1 MKVSNKVENTDQL
14 SFVLSGVDT
23 SIANGIRRVILS
35 DIPTVGIVTT
45 PLSENTVNITYNST
59 RFNNEVIKQR
69 LSCLP
74 IHITDLSMPL
84 EQLEIELDVENET
97 NDYMYVTTEDIKI
110 KNKDTGSYL
119 SKDDTRSI
127 FPSNPQTGYYIDI
140 VRLRPRL
147 SPETPG
153 ERLAFTAN
161 MTIVTASVN
170 SMFNVVS
177 TCSYGNTIH
186 VDEMQEKMKLKE
198 QELRDSGAKMDD
210 IMFKLNDW
218 KLLDAQ
224 RIYLP
229 DSFDFTIKTVGVFTC
244 DEIMKIACD
253 VMTNR
258 FQKLTAILTSDK
270 KNEAISIVD
279 TDSTLSNG
287 FDIKLEEEDHT
298 IGMVLRYLLYSTYQ
312 EGVGSMNYC
321 GCRKLHPHDSY
332 IMLRL
337 GYKDETD
344 KSDVI
349 DNMVDACNKAVAIF
363 QDIKNMF

>member
-153 ERLAFTAN
+153 ERLAFTAT
-161 MTIVTASVN
+161 MTIVIASVN

-186 VDEMQEKMKLKE
+186 VD
-198 QELRDSGAKMDD
+198 
-210 IMFKLNDW
+210 
-218 KLLDAQ
+218 
-224 RIYLP
+224 
-229 DSFDFTIKTVGVFTC
+229 
-244 DEIMKIACD
+244 
-253 VMTNR
+253 
-258 FQKLTAILTSDK
+258 
-270 KNEAISIVD
+270 
-279 TDSTLSNG
+279 
-287 FDIKLEEEDHT
+287 
-298 IGMVLRYLLYSTYQ
+298 
-312 EGVGSMNYC
+312 
-321 GCRKLHPHDSY
+321 
-332 IMLRL
+332 
-337 GYKDETD
+337 
-344 KSDVI
+344 
-349 DNMVDACNKAVAIF
+349 
-363 QDIKNMF
+363 